1 MPKKIAVFT
10 GNRADY
16 GLLRPV
22 IKYLAADRD
31 YQVTLI
37 VSGSHLSADYGRTMD
52 EIDVTEL
59 HDVIKIELTGLIS
72 SLKVKIFQSYAK
84 LVEKGGKVFDEIL
97 PNALL
102 IAGDRYETFAV
113 AVSAFYGNIPI
124 AHIFGGD
131 LSQGG
136 HLDDSARHAVT
147 KLAHIHFTTNEDSYK
162 RVMKLGEEPWRVH
175 NVGSPFMDTVFSG
188 EYASPKE
195 IEEELGLALGKPFIL
210 FTQHPV
216 TTETNDASKQVRESL
231 EALKVLK
238 LQTIIT
244 YPCSDAGSEAI
255 IELIREYEKV
265 PHFIVRKSLGQS
277 NYIGC
282 LKLAACVVG
291 NSSSGLMETPIFKVP
306 FVNIGSRQSGRLRS
320 TNVIDVGYN
329 RHEIQEAIQIAISD
343 KGFLEKV
350 RDCPN
355 PYGDGNTSK
364 KIAGLLKSLISNKKI
379 LKKQMTY

>member
-10 GNRADY
+10 GSRADY
-16 GLLRPV
+16 GLLHPV
-22 IKYLAADRD
+22 IKYLAADPD
-31 YQVTLI
+31 YKVTLI
-37 VSGSHLSADYGRTMD
+37 VSGSHLSADFGRTVD
-52 EIDVTEL
+52 EIDVAGL
-59 HDVIKIELTGLIS
+59 HNILEIELTGLIS
-72 SLKVKIFQSYAK
+72 SFKVEISKSYAK
-84 LVEKGGKVFDEIL
+84 LVEKGANVFNEIL
-97 PNALL
+97 PDALL
-102 IAGDRYETFAV
+102 IAGDRYEIFAV
-113 AVSAFYGNIPI
+113 AVAAFYGNIPI

-147 KLAHIHFTTNEDSYK
+147 KLAHIHFTTNEDSYR
-162 RVMKLGEEPWRVH
+162 RVLKLGEEPWRVH
-175 NVGSPFMDTVFSG
+175 NVGSPFVDTIQSG
-188 EYASPKE
+188 EYASPQE
-195 IEEELGLALGKPFIL
+195 IEKELGLALEKPFIL

-216 TTETNDASKQVRESL
+216 TTEPNDACKQVKESL

-255 IELIREYEKV
+255 IESIKEYEKV
-265 PHFIVRKSLGQS
+265 PHFTVRQSLGQR
-277 NYIGC
+277 NYIRC

-306 FVNIGSRQSGRLRS
+306 FVNIGTRQSGRLRS

-329 RHEIQEAIQIAISD
+329 RHEIKEAILMAISD
-343 KGFLEKV
+343 KSFLEKV

-355 PYGDGNTSK
+355 PYGEGNTSK
-364 KIAGLLKSLISNKKI
+364 KISVILKRLISNKGI